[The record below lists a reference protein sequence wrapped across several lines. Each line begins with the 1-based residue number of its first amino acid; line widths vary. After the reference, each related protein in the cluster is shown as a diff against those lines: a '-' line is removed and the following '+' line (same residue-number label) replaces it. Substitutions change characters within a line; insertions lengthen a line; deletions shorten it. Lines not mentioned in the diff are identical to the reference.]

1 MVERSKKH
9 LVVGLGKTGT
19 ETCRF
24 LMRRDVP
31 LKAID
36 SKGADE
42 MSPEV
47 NELVMQGLDVEN
59 GPHSTEQFEW
69 ADTVILSPGV
79 SFNTPV
85 IKEFI
90 NSDKEI
96 ISEIEFSSRLI
107 EKPVIG
113 ITGSNGKTTTSTLL
127 ADVMKENGFSVFLGG
142 NIGTPLVTIAD
153 SYHQYDYIIL
163 ELSSFQLQGTK
174 EFKPHIATI
183 LNISQNH
190 LDHHA
195 DFDEYLRSKLMIFS
209 NQDENDWAVYN
220 RENKTFGASVDRTR
234 TRKITLGTNKESDI
248 YRSGSK
254 IHTDS
259 YTYDMSGIK
268 LLGEHNLEN
277 IMTVIAI
284 AHITGCEPEITA
296 RTINSFEPLPHR
308 TELLRIYKG
317 AKIYNDSKSTT
328 PDSTLRAL
336 RSIDTPVIL
345 ILGGRDKGLNYSVLQ
360 DQIKN
365 RVRHLVLY
373 GEAKNVLK
381 QQLCCGVQTTIAD
394 TLEEATKKAAS
405 VLNEGDTILFSPA
418 CSSFDMFS
426 SYIER
431 GKEFKRIV
439 ELL

>member
-1 MVERSKKH
+1 MLERGKKY

-24 LMRRDVP
+24 LMSKDVP
-31 LKAID
+31 LKAVD

-42 MSPEV
+42 LSPEI
-47 NELVMQGLDVEN
+47 NELIGQGLEVET

-69 ADTVILSPGV
+69 ADTIILSPGV

-85 IKEFI
+85 LKEFI
-90 NSDKEI
+90 KSDKNI
-96 ISEIEFSSRLI
+96 ISEIEFSSGLI
-107 EKPVIG
+107 QKPVIG
-113 ITGSNGKTTTSTLL
+113 ITGSNGKTTTSTML

-153 SYHQYDYIIL
+153 SFHQYDYIIL
-163 ELSSFQLQGTK
+163 ELSSFQLQGIK
-174 EFKPHIATI
+174 KFKPYIATI

-195 DFDEYLRSKLMIFS
+195 DFEEYLQSKLMIFS
-209 NQDENDWAVYN
+209 NQEENDWAVYN
-220 RENKTFGASVDRTR
+220 RENDILSEPIRRTR
-234 TRKITLGTNKESDI
+234 ARKITLGTNNESDI
-248 YRSGSK
+248 YRSGKKVNSK
-254 IHTDS
+254 N
-259 YTYDMSGIK
+259 YTYDLSGIK
-268 LLGEHNLEN
+268 LLGEHNLDN

-284 AHITGCEPEITA
+284 AEIAGCEPGITA
-296 RTINSFEPLPHR
+296 RAINRFEPLPHR
-308 TELLRIYKG
+308 TELLRTYRG

-328 PDSTLRAL
+328 PDSTLHAL
-336 RSIDTPVIL
+336 MSIDTPVIL
-345 ILGGRDKGLNYSVLQ
+345 IMGGRDKGLNYTVLQ

-365 RVRHLVLY
+365 RVKHLILY

-381 QQLCCGVQTTIAD
+381 EQLCCGVQTTTVD
-394 TLEEATKKAAS
+394 TLEQATKKAAS
-405 VLNEGDTILFSPA
+405 ELNEGDAVLFSPA

-426 SYIER
+426 SYVER